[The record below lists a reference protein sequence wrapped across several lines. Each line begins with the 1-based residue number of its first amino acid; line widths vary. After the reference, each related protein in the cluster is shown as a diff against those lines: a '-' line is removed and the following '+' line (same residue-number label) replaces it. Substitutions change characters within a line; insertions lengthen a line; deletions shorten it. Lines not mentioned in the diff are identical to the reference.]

1 MSSRTRRCPVLAG
14 AILAACL
21 LLPHVVLT
29 QSSQISDLM
38 GVRHWSGQGV
48 SPVYEGFDINPDG
61 SYNLWFGYMNLNW
74 EEHLEI
80 PIGSNNMF
88 EPGAADRGQPTHFA
102 ERRHKDVFRVVVP
115 ADFGTQKLTWK
126 LTIRGKTESI
136 AGTLNPVWQIDRRR
150 TTRGG
155 NDDAVDSNT
164 PPVASVQP
172 PEQTIATSAKASLA
186 IAATDDGLPKRV
198 RTSFPAPNGLDI
210 PPELYAVPPSS
221 AGRGGAA
228 SAGSAAGGRG
238 GSAGRAGGASGADG
252 ASASAGGSGA
262 RSGRGNAA
270 AQGSGG
276 SLSYEW
282 YKYRGP
288 GAVTFAQPR
297 GILPPDGKTT
307 STASFSAPG
316 DYMLQVVI
324 DDGSGESAGN
334 FGYHCC
340 WTNVEVKVHVTN

>member
-1 MSSRTRRCPVLAG
+1 MVSDLARRHRILPGVIAAALLYMPQVAG
-14 AILAACL
+14 S
-21 LLPHVVLT
+21 
-29 QSSQISDLM
+29 QSSNISDLM
-38 GVRHWSGQGV
+38 GTRHWSGQGV

-61 SYNLWFGYMNLNW
+61 TYNLWFGYMNLNW
-74 EEHLEI
+74 EEQLDIEVG
-80 PIGSNNMF
+80 PNNTF

-102 ERRHKDVFRVVVP
+102 ERRHKDVFRVIVP
-115 ADFGTQKLTWK
+115 ANFGTQKLTWK

-155 NDDAVDSNT
+155 NDDAIDSNT

-172 PEQTIATSAKASLA
+172 AQQNVAVNAKASLA
-186 IAATDDGLPKRV
+186 ISATDDGLPKRV
-198 RTSFPAPNGLDI
+198 RTSFPAPNGLDV
-210 PPELYAVPPSS
+210 PPELYAVPPSTTGRGAGGGQAGGGAAA
-221 AGRGGAA
+221 AGRGAGGGASGA
-228 SAGSAAGGRG
+228 AAGGRG
-238 GSAGRAGGASGADG
+238 G
-252 ASASAGGSGA
+252 
-262 RSGRGNAA
+262 RGAA
-270 AQGSGG
+270 ATEGNGG

-288 GAVTFAQPR
+288 GVVTFIEPR
-297 GILPPDGKTT
+297 GILPANGKTT

-316 DYMLQVVI
+316 DYTLQVVI

-340 WTNVEVKVHVTN
+340 WTNVDVKVHVTN